1 MKEDSMQE
9 RLPSPALLTEEPDDI
24 TIRPAHFEE
33 FVGQA
38 QIKETLAIAIAA
50 ANTRGETLDHIL
62 FSGPPGL
69 GKTTLA
75 QIVAR
80 EMGVAIRSTSG
91 PVLDKPGDLAAQ
103 LTALSQGDVLFI
115 DEIHRLNPV
124 VEEILYPAMEDSC
137 IDVMIGDGP
146 GARSVQLPLEEFT
159 LVGATTKV
167 GLLGSPL
174 RDRFGF
180 IFRLTLYEVADLVK
194 IVLRSAA
201 IMQTPITEDG
211 AQEIAQRSRGTPRIA
226 NRLLR
231 RVRDF
236 ALVREDGTIDK
247 RTADLALTMLGI
259 DSLGLDNVDRK
270 ILSVIA
276 HDFGGGPVGV
286 KTIAI
291 AIGEE
296 VRTVEEVYE
305 PYLIQIGFIKRTPQ
319 GRDITE
325 AGRGHV
331 GGEMDS
337 RGDPGQ
343 SRL

>member
-1 MKEDSMQE
+1 MTK
-9 RLPSPALLTEEPDDI
+9 RITSPATLPEEVDDA
-24 TIRPAHFEE
+24 TIRPARFDE
-33 FVGQA
+33 FVGQP
-38 QIKETLAIAIAA
+38 QVKETLAIAIAA
-50 ANTRGETLDHIL
+50 AKKRGESLDHIL

-75 QIVAR
+75 RIIAR
-80 EMGVAIRSTSG
+80 EMGVAIRTTTG
-91 PVLDKPGDLAAQ
+91 PVLDRPGDLAAQ
-103 LTALSQGDVLFI
+103 LTALNRGDVLFI

-137 IDVMIGDGP
+137 IDVMIGEGP

-180 IFRLTLYEVADLVK
+180 IFRLNLYEVGDLAA
-194 IVLRSAA
+194 IVQRSAG
-201 IMQTPITEDG
+201 IMQTLITPEG
-211 AQEIAQRSRGTPRIA
+211 ALEIAKRSRGTPRIA

-236 ALVREDGTIDK
+236 ALVRGDGSIDGE
-247 RTADLALTMLGI
+247 TADLALTMLGI
-259 DSLGLDNVDRK
+259 DQLGLDDLDRR

-276 HDFGGGPVGV
+276 YDFGGGPVGV

-291 AIGEE
+291 SVGEE

-319 GRDITE
+319 GRETTAAAEEHIRTTPRE
-325 AGRGHV
+325 
-331 GGEMDS
+331 
-337 RGDPGQ
+337 
-343 SRL
+343 

>member
-1 MKEDSMQE
+1 MKE
-9 RLPSPALLTEEPDDI
+9 RITSPAALPEEPDDAA
-24 TIRPAHFEE
+24 IRPARFDE
-33 FVGQA
+33 FIGQP
-38 QIKETLAIAIAA
+38 QVKETLAIAIAA
-50 ANTRGETLDHIL
+50 AKKRSESLDHIL

-75 QIVAR
+75 RIIAR
-80 EMGVAIRSTSG
+80 EMGVAIRTTTG
-91 PVLDKPGDLAAQ
+91 PVLDRPADLAAQ
-103 LTALSQGDVLFI
+103 LTALSRGDVLFI

-137 IDVMIGDGP
+137 IDVMIGEGP

-180 IFRLTLYEVADLVK
+180 IFRLNLYEVEDLAK
-194 IVLRSAA
+194 IVRRSAG
-201 IMQTPITEDG
+201 IMHTPITPGG
-211 AQEIAQRSRGTPRIA
+211 AFEIAKRSRGTPRIA

-236 ALVREDGTIDK
+236 ALIRGDGSIDEE
-247 RTADLALTMLGI
+247 TADLALTMLGI
-259 DSLGLDNVDRK
+259 DQLGLDELDRR

-276 HDFGGGPVGV
+276 YDFGGGPVGV

-291 AIGEE
+291 SVGEE

-319 GRDITE
+319 GRETTPAARNHIE
-325 AGRGHV
+325 PAPR
-331 GGEMDS
+331 E
-337 RGDPGQ
+337 
-343 SRL
+343 

>member
-1 MKEDSMQE
+1 MKE
-9 RLPSPALLTEEPDDI
+9 RITSPAALLEEPDDAA
-24 TIRPAHFEE
+24 IRPARFDE
-33 FVGQA
+33 FIGQP
-38 QIKETLAIAIAA
+38 QVKETLAIAIAA
-50 ANTRGETLDHIL
+50 AKKRGESLDHIL

-75 QIVAR
+75 RIIAR
-80 EMGVAIRSTSG
+80 EMGVAIRTTTG
-91 PVLDKPGDLAAQ
+91 PVLDRPADLAAQ
-103 LTALSQGDVLFI
+103 LTALSRGDVLFI

-137 IDVMIGDGP
+137 IDVMIGEGP

-159 LVGATTKV
+159 LIGATTKV

-180 IFRLTLYEVADLVK
+180 IFRLNLYEVEDLAK
-194 IVLRSAA
+194 IVRRSAG
-201 IMQTPITEDG
+201 IMHTPITPGG
-211 AQEIAQRSRGTPRIA
+211 AFEIAKRSRGTPRIA

-236 ALVREDGTIDK
+236 ALIRGDGSIDGE
-247 RTADLALTMLGI
+247 TADLALTMLGI
-259 DSLGLDNVDRK
+259 DQLGLDELDRR

-291 AIGEE
+291 SVGEE

-319 GRDITE
+319 GRETTPAARNHIE
-325 AGRGHV
+325 PAPR
-331 GGEMDS
+331 E
-337 RGDPGQ
+337 
-343 SRL
+343 

>member
-1 MKEDSMQE
+1 MTK
-9 RLPSPALLTEEPDDI
+9 RITSPAALPEEVDDA
-24 TIRPAHFEE
+24 TIRPARFDE
-33 FVGQA
+33 FVGQP
-38 QIKETLAIAIAA
+38 QVKETLAIAIAA
-50 ANTRGETLDHIL
+50 AKKRGESLDHIL

-75 QIVAR
+75 RIIAR
-80 EMGVAIRSTSG
+80 EMGVAIRTTTG
-91 PVLDKPGDLAAQ
+91 PVLDRPGDLAAQ
-103 LTALSQGDVLFI
+103 LTALNRGDVLFI

-137 IDVMIGDGP
+137 IDVMIGEGP

-180 IFRLTLYEVADLVK
+180 IFRLNLYEVGDLAA
-194 IVLRSAA
+194 IVQRSAG
-201 IMQTPITEDG
+201 IMQTPITPEG
-211 AQEIAQRSRGTPRIA
+211 ALEIAKRSRGTPRIA

-236 ALVREDGTIDK
+236 ALVRGDGSIDGE
-247 RTADLALTMLGI
+247 TADLALTMLGI
-259 DSLGLDNVDRK
+259 DHLGLDDLDRR

-276 HDFGGGPVGV
+276 YDFGGGPVGV

-291 AIGEE
+291 SVGEE

-319 GRDITE
+319 GRETTAAAEEHIRAAPRE
-325 AGRGHV
+325 
-331 GGEMDS
+331 
-337 RGDPGQ
+337 
-343 SRL
+343 

>member
-1 MKEDSMQE
+1 MTK
-9 RLPSPALLTEEPDDI
+9 RITSPAALPEEVDDA
-24 TIRPAHFEE
+24 TIRPARFDE
-33 FVGQA
+33 FVGQP
-38 QIKETLAIAIAA
+38 QVKETLAIAIAA
-50 ANTRGETLDHIL
+50 AKKRGESLDHIL

-75 QIVAR
+75 RIIAR
-80 EMGVAIRSTSG
+80 EMGVAIRTTTG
-91 PVLDKPGDLAAQ
+91 PVLDRPGDLAAQ
-103 LTALSQGDVLFI
+103 LTALNRGDVLFI

-137 IDVMIGDGP
+137 IDVMIGEGP

-180 IFRLTLYEVADLVK
+180 IFRLNLYEVGDLAA
-194 IVLRSAA
+194 IVQRSAG
-201 IMQTPITEDG
+201 IMQTLITPEG
-211 AQEIAQRSRGTPRIA
+211 ALEIAKRSRGTPRIA

-236 ALVREDGTIDK
+236 ALVRGDGSIDGE
-247 RTADLALTMLGI
+247 TADLALTMLGI
-259 DSLGLDNVDRK
+259 DRLGLDDLDRR

-276 HDFGGGPVGV
+276 YDFGGGPVGV

-291 AIGEE
+291 SVGEE

-319 GRDITE
+319 GRETTAAAEEHIRTTPRE
-325 AGRGHV
+325 
-331 GGEMDS
+331 
-337 RGDPGQ
+337 
-343 SRL
+343 

>member
-1 MKEDSMQE
+1 MKE
-9 RLPSPALLTEEPDDI
+9 RITSPAALPEEPDDAA
-24 TIRPAHFEE
+24 IRPARFDE
-33 FVGQA
+33 FIGQP
-38 QIKETLAIAIAA
+38 QVKETLAIAIAA
-50 ANTRGETLDHIL
+50 AKKRGESLDHIL

-75 QIVAR
+75 RIIAR
-80 EMGVAIRSTSG
+80 EMGVAIRTTTG
-91 PVLDKPGDLAAQ
+91 PVLDRPADLAAQ
-103 LTALSQGDVLFI
+103 LTALSRGDVLFI

-137 IDVMIGDGP
+137 IDVMIGEGP

-180 IFRLTLYEVADLVK
+180 IFRLNLYEVEDLAK
-194 IVLRSAA
+194 IVRRSAG
-201 IMQTPITEDG
+201 IMHTPITPGG
-211 AQEIAQRSRGTPRIA
+211 AFEIAKRSRGTPRIA

-236 ALVREDGTIDK
+236 ALIRGDGSIDGE
-247 RTADLALTMLGI
+247 TADLALTMLGI
-259 DSLGLDNVDRK
+259 DQLGLDELDRR

-276 HDFGGGPVGV
+276 YDFGGGPVGV

-291 AIGEE
+291 SVGEE

-319 GRDITE
+319 GRETTPAARNHIE
-325 AGRGHV
+325 PAPR
-331 GGEMDS
+331 E
-337 RGDPGQ
+337 
-343 SRL
+343 

>member
-1 MKEDSMQE
+1 MKD
-9 RLPSPALLTEEPDDI
+9 RITSPAALREEPDDAA
-24 TIRPAHFEE
+24 IRPARFDE
-33 FVGQA
+33 FVGQREV
-38 QIKETLAIAIAA
+38 KETLAIAIAA
-50 ANTRGETLDHIL
+50 AKRRGESLDHIL

-75 QIVAR
+75 RIIAR
-80 EMGVAIRSTSG
+80 EMGVAIRTTTG
-91 PVLDKPGDLAAQ
+91 PVLDRPADLAAQ
-103 LTALSQGDVLFI
+103 LTALSRGDVLFI

-124 VEEILYPAMEDSC
+124 VEEILYPAMEDAC
-137 IDVMIGDGP
+137 IDVMIGEGP

-180 IFRLTLYEVADLVK
+180 IFRLNLYEVEDLAT
-194 IVLRSAA
+194 IVRRSAG
-201 IMQTPITEDG
+201 ILHTPITPEG
-211 AQEIAQRSRGTPRIA
+211 ALEIARRSRGTPRIA

-236 ALVREDGTIDK
+236 ALVRGDGSIDEK
-247 RTADLALTMLGI
+247 TADLALTMLGI
-259 DSLGLDNVDRK
+259 DRLGLDELDRR
-270 ILSVIA
+270 ILSVIV
-276 HDFGGGPVGV
+276 HDFDGGPVGV

-291 AIGEE
+291 SIGEE

-319 GRDITE
+319 GRETTPAARDHIE
-325 AGRGHV
+325 SA
-331 GGEMDS
+331 S
-337 RGDPGQ
+337 RG
-343 SRL
+343 

>member
-1 MKEDSMQE
+1 MRD
-9 RLPSPALLTEEPDDI
+9 RITSPVPLREEPDDAA
-24 TIRPAHFEE
+24 IRPARFDE
-33 FVGQA
+33 FVGQREV
-38 QIKETLAIAIAA
+38 KETLAIAIAA
-50 ANTRGETLDHIL
+50 AKRRGESLDHIL

-75 QIVAR
+75 RIIAR
-80 EMGVAIRSTSG
+80 EMGVAIRTTTG
-91 PVLDKPGDLAAQ
+91 PVLDRPADLAAQ
-103 LTALSQGDVLFI
+103 LTALSRGDVLFI

-124 VEEILYPAMEDSC
+124 VEEILYPAMEDAC
-137 IDVMIGDGP
+137 IDVMIGEGP

-180 IFRLTLYEVADLVK
+180 IFRLNLYEVEDLAT
-194 IVLRSAA
+194 IVRRSAG
-201 IMQTPITEDG
+201 ILHTPITPEG
-211 AQEIAQRSRGTPRIA
+211 ALEIARRSRGTPRIA

-236 ALVREDGTIDK
+236 ALVRGDGSIDEK
-247 RTADLALTMLGI
+247 TADLALTMLGI
-259 DSLGLDNVDRK
+259 DRLGLDELDRR
-270 ILSVIA
+270 ILSVIV
-276 HDFGGGPVGV
+276 HDFDGGPVGV

-291 AIGEE
+291 SIGEE

-319 GRDITE
+319 GRETTPAARDHIE
-325 AGRGHV
+325 SA
-331 GGEMDS
+331 S
-337 RGDPGQ
+337 RG
-343 SRL
+343 

>member
-1 MKEDSMQE
+1 MTD
-9 RLPSPALLTEEPDDI
+9 RLPSPAVLPEEPDDAA
-24 TIRPAHFEE
+24 IRPARFDE
-33 FVGQA
+33 FVGQP

-50 ANTRGETLDHIL
+50 AKKRGESLDHIL

-75 QIVAR
+75 QIIAR
-80 EMGVAIRSTSG
+80 EMGVGIRGTSG
-91 PVLDKPGDLAAQ
+91 PVLEKPGDLAAQ
-103 LTALSQGDVLFI
+103 LTALSSGDILFI

-137 IDVMIGDGP
+137 IDVMIGEGP
-146 GARSVQLPLEEFT
+146 GARSVRLPLEAFT

-180 IFRLTLYEVADLVK
+180 IFRLNLYEVPDLVR

-201 IMQTPITEDG
+201 IMQTPIDREG
-211 AQEIAQRSRGTPRIA
+211 ALEIAKRSRGTPRIA

-236 ALVREDGTIDK
+236 AMVRGDGSID
-247 RTADLALTMLGI
+247 RETADRALTMLGI
-259 DSLGLDNVDRK
+259 DRLGLDDLDRR

-276 HDFGGGPVGV
+276 YDFDGGPVGV
-286 KTIAI
+286 RTIAI
-291 AIGEE
+291 SVGEE

-319 GRDITE
+319 GRETTGAARRHIKS
-325 AGRGHV
+325 A
-331 GGEMDS
+331 
-337 RGDPGQ
+337 
-343 SRL
+343 

>member
-1 MKEDSMQE
+1 MMG
-9 RLPSPALLTEEPDDI
+9 RITSPAALPEEGDDI
-24 TIRPAHFEE
+24 AIRPSRFAE

-38 QIKETLAIAIAA
+38 QVKETLSIAIEAA
-50 ANTRGETLDHIL
+50 KRRGEPLDHIL

-75 QIVAR
+75 RIIAR
-80 EMGVAIRSTSG
+80 EMGAAIRTTSG
-91 PVLDKPGDLAAQ
+91 PVLDRPGDLAAQ
-103 LTALSQGDVLFI
+103 LTALNQGDILFI
-115 DEIHRLNPV
+115 DEIHRLNPI

-137 IDVMIGDGP
+137 IDVMIGEGP

-167 GLLGSPL
+167 GLLASPL

-180 IFRLTLYEVADLVK
+180 IFRLNLYDVRDLAT
-194 IVLRSAA
+194 IVQRSAG
-201 IMQTPITEDG
+201 IMQTPITPEG
-211 AQEIAQRSRGTPRIA
+211 ALEIAKRSRGTPRIA

-236 ALVREDGTIDK
+236 ALVKGDGSIDAEA
-247 RTADLALTMLGI
+247 ADLALTMLGI
-259 DSLGLDNVDRK
+259 DRLGLDDLDRR

-286 KTIAI
+286 RTIAI
-291 AIGEE
+291 SIGEE

-305 PYLIQIGFIKRTPQ
+305 PYLIQIGFLKRTPQ
-319 GRDITE
+319 GRETTAAAERHIGTA
-325 AGRGHV
+325 AG
-331 GGEMDS
+331 S
-337 RGDPGQ
+337 RE
-343 SRL
+343 

>member
-1 MKEDSMQE
+1 MKE
-9 RLPSPALLTEEPDDI
+9 RITSPATLSEETDDAA
-24 TIRPAHFEE
+24 IRPARFDE

-38 QIKETLAIAIAA
+38 QVKETLAIAITAA
-50 ANTRGETLDHIL
+50 KRRGESLDHIL

-75 QIVAR
+75 RIIAR
-80 EMGVAIRSTSG
+80 EMGVAIRTTSG
-91 PVLDKPGDLAAQ
+91 PVLDRPADLAAQ
-103 LTALSQGDVLFI
+103 LTALSRGDILFI

-137 IDVMIGDGP
+137 IDVLIGEGP

-180 IFRLTLYEVADLVK
+180 IFRLNLYEVEDLAG
-194 IVLRSAA
+194 IVRRSAG
-201 IMQTPITEDG
+201 IMHTPITPEG
-211 AQEIAQRSRGTPRIA
+211 ALEIARRSRGTPRIA

-236 ALVREDGTIDK
+236 ALVRGDGSIDEE
-247 RTADLALTMLGI
+247 TADVSLTMLGI
-259 DSLGLDNVDRK
+259 DRLGLDDLDRR

-291 AIGEE
+291 SVGEE

-305 PYLIQIGFIKRTPQ
+305 PYLIQIGFVKRTPQ
-319 GRDITE
+319 GRETTPAAEEHIRA
-325 AGRGHV
+325 AG
-331 GGEMDS
+331 
-337 RGDPGQ
+337 Q
-343 SRL
+343 

>member
-1 MKEDSMQE
+1 MKE
-9 RLPSPALLTEEPDDI
+9 RITSPATLSEETDDAA
-24 TIRPAHFEE
+24 IRPARFDE

-38 QIKETLAIAIAA
+38 QVKETLAIAITAA
-50 ANTRGETLDHIL
+50 KKRGESLDHIL

-75 QIVAR
+75 RIIAR
-80 EMGVAIRSTSG
+80 EMGVAIRTTSG
-91 PVLDKPGDLAAQ
+91 PVLDRPADLAAQ
-103 LTALSQGDVLFI
+103 LTALSRGDVLFI

-137 IDVMIGDGP
+137 IDVLIGEGP

-180 IFRLTLYEVADLVK
+180 IFRLNLYEVEDLAG
-194 IVLRSAA
+194 IVVRSAG
-201 IMQTPITEDG
+201 IMHTPITPEG
-211 AQEIAQRSRGTPRIA
+211 ALEIARRSRGTPRIA

-236 ALVREDGTIDK
+236 ALVRGDGSIDEE
-247 RTADLALTMLGI
+247 TADVALTMLGI
-259 DSLGLDNVDRK
+259 DRLGLDDLDRR

-291 AIGEE
+291 SVGEE

-305 PYLIQIGFIKRTPQ
+305 PYLIQIGFVKRTPQ
-319 GRDITE
+319 GRETTPAAEEHIRA
-325 AGRGHV
+325 AG
-331 GGEMDS
+331 
-337 RGDPGQ
+337 Q
-343 SRL
+343 